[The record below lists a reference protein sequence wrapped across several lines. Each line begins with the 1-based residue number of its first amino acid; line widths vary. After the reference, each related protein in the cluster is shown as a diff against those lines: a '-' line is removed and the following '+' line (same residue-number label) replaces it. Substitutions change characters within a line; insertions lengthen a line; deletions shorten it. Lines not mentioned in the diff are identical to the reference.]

1 VLLQREDTF
10 LSYIRQLY
18 YSTRATARALIPTNR
33 ERGLARREKE
43 RIILLKDHGFQ
54 ERITLDA

>member
-1 VLLQREDTF
+1 
-10 LSYIRQLY
+10 
-18 YSTRATARALIPTNR
+18 LIPTNR